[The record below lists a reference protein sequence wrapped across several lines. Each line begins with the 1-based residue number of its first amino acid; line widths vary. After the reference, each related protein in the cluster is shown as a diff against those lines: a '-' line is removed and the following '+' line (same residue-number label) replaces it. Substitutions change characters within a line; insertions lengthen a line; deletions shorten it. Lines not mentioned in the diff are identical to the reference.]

1 MGARWQKN
9 ELTQSKRRCDLR
21 PASAALGSVAPRET
35 DFTGYVYITQDG
47 VDYVLGV
54 GTVANKRRALV
65 VADDVFTATHGTD
78 TLTAVAHGLETGDGP
93 FWISNSGGSLPTLL
107 TNATNYWI
115 IRVDDDNF
123 QLALSLALAY
133 AGTEQAF
140 DDNGTGTHT
149 ISDVATTQ
157 RGVDGEFT
165 YTATQAETNYDTAE
179 IAVSI
184 LGHATYEGYT
194 TVEISGLSDDL
205 GGVELE
211 SGITR
216 DDAWRILL
224 RGEIALYSKT
234 GNDYV
239 IRDIADSKDS
249 HHGTV
254 TTIGRTVAVIDDP
267 T

>member
-9 ELTQSKRRCDLR
+9 EVTQSKRRCDLR
-21 PASAALGSVAPRET
+21 PASASLGTVAPRET
-35 DFTGYVYITQDG
+35 DFTGYVYITRDG

-65 VADDVFTATHGTD
+65 VADDTFTATHGTE
-78 TLTAVAHGLETGDGP
+78 TFTAVAHGLETGDGP
-93 FWISNSGGSLPTLL
+93 FWVSSSTTLPAGL
-107 TNATNYWI
+107 TALTDYFI
-115 IRVDDDNF
+115 IYVDDDNF
-123 QLALSLALAY
+123 QLALTAAAAY
-133 AGTEQAF
+133 AGTEVTIS
-140 DDNGTGTHT
+140 DNGTGTHT
-149 ISDVATTQ
+149 IADTASTQ

-194 TVEISGLSDDL
+194 TVEISALSDDL

-211 SGITR
+211 NGLTR
-216 DDAWRILL
+216 DDSWRLVLRSLL
-224 RGEIALYSKT
+224 AVFTKT
-234 GNDYV
+234 GSDFV
-239 IRDIADSKDS
+239 FRDMADSKDS

-254 TTIGRTVAVIDDP
+254 TASGKTVSVIDDA